1 MERRIDV
8 EILRNVKLFEGLDK
22 SLLEEA
28 ARLAIPLSMG
38 KGARI
43 DSQETLEHFYVV
55 IEGLVTF
62 RIVDPATGRA
72 VSPLVYEEGE
82 GFDLLALI
90 ERKEHEGEY
99 LPAQGRVKLLQFE
112 NETFRHWIEHHPEF
126 DENLL
131 RAVARELMKL
141 ESFSKSVVF
150 HDTKS
155 RLIRLILKYAKR
167 VKKELDRTEARWEGR
182 FTHETLAE
190 LIGSVRT
197 VVTTQLQALKKE
209 GHLHEK
215 GGSLVIEDLQ
225 RLKEAHSELLE
236 EL

>member
-1 MERRIDV
+1 MDRRIDV
-8 EILRNVKLFEGLDK
+8 ETLRGIKLFEGLDE
-22 SLLEEA
+22 SFLREA
-28 ARLAIPLSMG
+28 ACSAKPLSLG
-38 KGARI
+38 RGEDI
-43 DSQETLEHFYVV
+43 NCEDTLEHFYVV
-55 IEGLVTF
+55 IGGLMTF

-72 VSPLVYEEGE
+72 VSPLVYEKGE

-90 ERKEHEGEY
+90 EGKEHEGEY
-99 LPAQGRVKLLQFE
+99 LPAQNRVDLLRFD
-112 NETFRHWIEHHPEF
+112 NKIFRNWIDQHPEF

-131 RAVARELMKL
+131 RAVAKELMKL

-209 GHLHEK
+209 GHLQEK

-225 RLKEAHSELLE
+225 RLKEAYSELLE
-236 EL
+236 EF